1 MTNSWGTSNQNQVAA
16 VNEVFSIF
24 YTSLLGYLVGEH
36 IGANCN
42 GLTIIRILELI
53 RKEILS

>member
-24 YTSLLGYLVGEH
+24 YTSLLSYWVGEH
-36 IGANCN
+36 IGANYN